1 MSPIRS
7 TKFGFNS
14 LFADKVETDNN
25 FIAIDATHTANDTFE
40 PGNGYKYLVFTSPG
54 YLYVNRSGRVDIVAV
69 GGGGGGG
76 TGEVRPSPA
85 VRYAGGGGGAGGLYE
100 TMAFTLPVGDY
111 EISIGAGGASPGPE
125 NNFNNQPGTNRNG
138 SPGTPTYIS
147 GPGITTIIAYGGGG
161 GGGSSDSPPN
171 QPAGAGSDGGS
182 GGGASGGAGAA
193 GIGNRTTATAP
204 AVGSSIPAYLQGHGR
219 VQGHSGYYAPTSNL
233 SGGGGGAGGAA
244 RFDVD
249 GGIPGS
255 NCKGGDGRSV
265 WEDDPGIPPTYGTPG
280 PTPGRYFA
288 GGGTGGNP
296 APGVLGGVGGGGTG
310 ADDNP
315 PNVAD
320 GTAGTVNTGGGGG
333 GGQGFRGGYAGG
345 PGIVILRYK
354 IGGV

>member
-76 TGEVRPSPA
+76 TGEVRPSPGA
-85 VRYAGGGGGAGGLYE
+85 YYAGGGGGAGGLYE

-111 EISIGAGGASPGPE
+111 EISIGAGGASPGPDST
-125 NNFNNQPGTNRNG
+125 FNNQPGTNRNG
-138 SPGTPTYIS
+138 SPGTPSYIS

-161 GGGSSDSPPN
+161 GGGSFDNPGYF
-171 QPAGAGSDGGS
+171 AGNGSDGGS
-182 GGGASGGAGAA
+182 GGGAAGGPQVAGL
-193 GIGNRTTATAP
+193 GNSTTAAAP
-204 AVGSSIPAYLQGHGR
+204 TTGNSIPEYFLGHK
-219 VQGHSGYYAPTSNL
+219 VQGHPGYYSPITIEA
-233 SGGGGGAGGAA
+233 GGGGGAGANA
-244 RFDVD
+244 RFTVD
-249 GGIPGS
+249 GDIPGNNS
-255 NCKGGDGRSV
+255 RGGDGRSV
-265 WEDDPGIPPTYGTPG
+265 WGDDPGIPPTYGTPG

-288 GGGTGGNP
+288 GGGGGGDISGSAN
-296 APGVLGGVGGGGTG
+296 GGVGGGGRG
-310 ADDNP
+310 GDGYP
-315 PNVAD
+315 SVVSD

-333 GGQGFRGGYAGG
+333 GGSGTRGGYPGG
-345 PGIVILRYK
+345 SGIIILRYK
-354 IGGV
+354 I